1 MVRKWEN
8 SWGECETFSGRE
20 NSEMEEDAKITWSIY
35 WSPLLHT
42 DKEKKEG
49 GKYLQRHFQDLFVV
63 WLQTSNYGEYCENT
77 ISVPYWQLALFLVW
91 LLFYRQQVPSWS
103 PRISGHST
111 DLRQLHWGDDKIVT
125 NVPLVQECMSCHYG
139 PDQWF
144 ITSTYLSLAVVFAA
158 VRELLNT

>member
-1 MVRKWEN
+1 MKHTLVERIVRWRRMLRLPGAYTEVLYCIQIKRKKKVASIFKGTFRICLWSDYKHPIMEN
-8 SWGECETFSGRE
+8 TV
-20 NSEMEEDAKITWSIY
+20 K
-35 WSPLLHT
+35 
-42 DKEKKEG
+42 
-49 GKYLQRHFQDLFVV
+49 
-63 WLQTSNYGEYCENT
+63 T
-77 ISVPYWQLALFLVW
+77 ISVLYWQLALFLIW

-158 VRELLNT
+158 VRELLST